1 MLYQRSRLSKV
12 IVISKVNVISKV
24 KVIKGQITIS
34 SVEYK
39 IILMMIVGT

>member
-34 SVEYK
+34 LVEYK